1 MDPAAGIGMVG
12 RENELAR
19 LGELVTAVAAGRGG
33 LGWVR
38 GEPGIGKSALVDAM
52 VTRAAASGCSVFRGV
67 GDELAQAFPLR
78 LMADCLGV
86 SERSAD
92 ERRARLA
99 RLLRGQV
106 NGSGAVDPVLAASER
121 ILELVDRLCAEGPV
135 VLVAD
140 DLQWADEPSL
150 LVWNRLAR
158 AVDQIPLLLVG
169 TSRPLPYRAVAAAL
183 WELVRE
189 RGGQALELGP
199 LSDADVQRVAARIAG
214 AVPGPLLRGELE
226 RAGGNPL
233 YVGELVDALIRDG
246 LVEVTGGVAEFR
258 GDSGATPGSLTMAIG
273 RRLRFPT
280 AGTASVLRMAAL
292 LGSDVDLGELAIVSG
307 RPVAALAGV
316 AEEAI
321 TTGVIRAAG
330 ERLTFRHELI
340 RQVLVEQISP
350 AMRAWLHGHIA
361 RELAAAGNGMEVVA
375 RHLLAMPHIGDRW
388 VSQWLSEVPE
398 SAMYAVPQV
407 SAELLNRA
415 LSLIG
420 VDDPRWEAMAARTA
434 QVLFWLGRDE
444 QAGRT
449 AREVARHSTDP
460 GLAARMNILVLRSA
474 GRMGR
479 REDVLPVATAPV
491 DERVPLEYQAR
502 LGAWSAVIRAGVG
515 QTAGARAAARTALSQ
530 GRRAGDPL
538 AIGYALHAMTLVS
551 DASSAL
557 SHIDEALAGLGD
569 DPESMDLRLLL
580 LNNRLTYLAVLG
592 QWEEAEN
599 TLAPAL
605 VLAERAGTFRAA
617 GLLATAAEVCYLRG
631 GWDDALVH
639 LAGVEPEFLGNRSNL
654 NPPALGALIA
664 LHREERDT
672 ADAFLRAAGAPGGP
686 GNPPGADASRGA
698 PRAGSRRRGHRLGR
712 GRRGRGR
719 RGRRPA
725 GRAGHRRP
733 VLPGAAG
740 QRHRRAAGRRRG
752 LPQVRLAA
760 AIRLRA
766 GGGRRPAGRGRRRHP
781 GPVGIHRCPE
791 QLLRPRRDLGSAA
804 YRGAA
809 APVRH
814 PAWPAQPAPASQQRM
829 GVPDPLRGAYRRAGR
844 TGTVQPRHRDGAVR
858 VPPYRPDPRI
868 QHPRQAGDALTRRC
882 RARVRHSRRRRSMI

>member
-672 ADAFLRAAGAPGGP
+672 ADAFLRAAGAPRPSAEAYAQAPANGRVTAALCCRAQLDNDTGGLL
-686 GNPPGADASRGA
+686 AAAEDY
-698 PRAGSRRRGHRLGR
+698 RRYGWPLQF
-712 GRRGRGR
+712 
-719 RGRRPA
+719 A
-725 GRAGHRRP
+725 FA
-733 VLPGAAG
+733 LEEAA
-740 QRHRRAAGRRRG
+740 
-752 LPQVRLAA
+752 VRLAGA
-760 AIRLRA
+760 GDATRARSAFTDALNSYFGLGATWDLRRTEARLRRYGIRRGPRSLRRRASSGWESLTRSEARIAGLVAQGRSNPDIATELFVSRRTVQTHVSNILVKLEMRSRVDVVREFATRA
-766 GGGRRPAGRGRRRHP
+766 GG
-781 GPVGIHRCPE
+781 
-791 QLLRPRRDLGSAA
+791 
-804 YRGAA
+804 
-809 APVRH
+809 AP
-814 PAWPAQPAPASQQRM
+814 
-829 GVPDPLRGAYRRAGR
+829 
-844 TGTVQPRHRDGAVR
+844 
-858 VPPYRPDPRI
+858 
-868 QHPRQAGDALTRRC
+868 
-882 RARVRHSRRRRSMI
+882 